1 MILNLEIKNYR
12 SFKDVCSFTTEP
24 TSSKAKVDNICEVET
39 NAEGL
44 KKALKISL
52 IYGANASGKTN
63 IIKFLYGFRR
73 WVHNLDNRV
82 GDDIPLYQP
91 FKFDNT
97 TVDAPIGFSVEFITQ
112 RIRYKYDVS
121 FSRLHNFMNALCSLK
136 IKNRIRLNLAL
147 AFLLPSLS
155 MCSKISC

>member
-1 MILNLEIKNYR
+1 MENNLKVKLRRKNAKNEEKTLNRKIKTLFLWKRSKNMILNLEIKNYR

-63 IIKFLYGFRR
+63 IISFYTGSDDGSTILTTGLVMIFHCISRS
-73 WVHNLDNRV
+73 NLT
-82 GDDIPLYQP
+82 IL
-91 FKFDNT
+91 
-97 TVDAPIGFSVEFITQ
+97 
-112 RIRYKYDVS
+112 
-121 FSRLHNFMNALCSLK
+121 RLMH
-136 IKNRIRLNLAL
+136 R
-147 AFLLPSLS
+147 
-155 MCSKISC
+155 

>member
-24 TSSKAKVDNICEVET
+24 TSSKAKVDNICEVKT

-63 IIKFLYGFRR
+63 IISFYMGSDDGSTILTIELAMTFHCINRS
-73 WVHNLDNRV
+73 NLT
-82 GDDIPLYQP
+82 IL
-91 FKFDNT
+91 
-97 TVDAPIGFSVEFITQ
+97 
-112 RIRYKYDVS
+112 
-121 FSRLHNFMNALCSLK
+121 RLMHL
-136 IKNRIRLNLAL
+136 
-147 AFLLPSLS
+147 
-155 MCSKISC
+155 